1 MIVDNLENLR
11 DDNYCRKFFGAR
23 KETVLKLGKLY
34 SKEQYDDKKKEARR
48 NSMYLQELARLGK
61 HFNLEK
67 GGRVLDIG
75 CGRGNF
81 LSLFG
86 AKWQKYGIE
95 ISDFG
100 RQECK
105 KRNIIV
111 DFELKDNFFDLIIFR
126 GTIQHIPDPIYR
138 IGECYYWLKKGGGV
152 VFLVTPNINS
162 LYYKLFN
169 TLPLLV
175 PPQNF
180 FLPSDITLKQILS
193 NFGFNV
199 LGVEY
204 PYFGTP
210 YASPLKDGL
219 NFLLKL
225 LGFRKNIQVPF
236 YKNIMEVYAR
246 K

>member
-1 MIVDNLENLR
+1 MPNLR
-11 DDNYCRKFFGAR
+11 DDNYCRNFFGAR
-23 KETVLKLGKLY
+23 CETVLKLGKLY
-34 SKEQYDDKKKEARR
+34 PKEQYDDKRKEELRDK
-48 NSMYLQELARLGK
+48 MYLQEFSRLK
-61 HFNLEK
+61 KYFDLDK

-86 AKWQKYGIE
+86 EKWQKYGIE

-100 RQECK
+100 RQECR

-138 IGECYYWLKKGGGV
+138 IGECYYWLRPGGGIA
-152 VFLVTPNINS
+152 FLVTPNINS
-162 LYYKLFN
+162 IYYKLFS

-175 PPQNF
+175 PDQNF
-180 FLPSDITLKQILS
+180 FLPSDITLKQILL
-193 NFGFNV
+193 NFGFKV
-199 LGVEY
+199 KGMEY
-204 PYFGTP
+204 PYLGTP
-210 YASPLKDGL
+210 YASPLKDFF
-219 NFLLKL
+219 NFLLKIL
-225 LGFRKNIQVPF
+225 KIKKNVKFPF
-236 YKNIMEVYAR
+236 YKSIMECYAQ